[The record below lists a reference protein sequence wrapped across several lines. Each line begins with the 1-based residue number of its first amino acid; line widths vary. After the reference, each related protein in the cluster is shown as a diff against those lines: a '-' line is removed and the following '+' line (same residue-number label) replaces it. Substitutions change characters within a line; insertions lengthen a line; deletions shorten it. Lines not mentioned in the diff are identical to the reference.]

1 MMVGL
6 TGRIP
11 ISISLPRL
19 ILPHNFVRWR
29 DQVDWTEL
37 AGAAVPRARSGVNK
51 NNGIDKKKDKNRGH

>member
-6 TGRIP
+6 TGRVP

-19 ILPHNFVRWR
+19 ILPHGFVRWR
-29 DQVDWTEL
+29 GEVDWSEQ
-37 AGAAVPRARSGVNK
+37 AGAAVPRACSGVNK